1 MLAKFINNNPTS
13 LQETTSE
20 NQSCFNLRCI
30 INELYNTMKQRKIDK
45 ITSNPWRPGFLGE
58 GHTAKAVVGGQDF
71 EQTDPFIILMDD
83 RVNLPGNE
91 SAGGP
96 HPHAGFETV
105 TFVLEGNGREFKTG
119 SVELMTAGKGIVHTE
134 EIKTKTDMRILQLWL
149 ALPPG
154 KRWAEPFHQEIL
166 AEDTPTLRTAN
177 TEIKVYSGSSH
188 GLTSPMINHTP
199 LTLVD
204 FRIEKNSEASQD
216 LPASYNGFIY
226 VVDGAVWVSG
236 KKVEQGQAAWLER
249 SDDREDSI
257 IKFSTEN
264 EATRFVLYAAEPHH
278 APIVSHGPFIGDT
291 DDDIRR
297 LYREFRQGLMPH
309 LNDIP
314 AEKKIKHQVVPEA
327 KC

>member
-188 GLTSPMINHTP
+188 GLTSPMINHTMASSMLSMEP
-199 LTLVD
+199 FGYPERKSNRDKLHGWSAPMIGKIQSSSSAQRMKQRDLFFTLPNH
-204 FRIEKNSEASQD
+204 IMH
-216 LPASYNGFIY
+216 
-226 VVDGAVWVSG
+226 
-236 KKVEQGQAAWLER
+236 R
-249 SDDREDSI
+249 S
-257 IKFSTEN
+257 
-264 EATRFVLYAAEPHH
+264 
-278 APIVSHGPFIGDT
+278 
-291 DDDIRR
+291 
-297 LYREFRQGLMPH
+297 
-309 LNDIP
+309 
-314 AEKKIKHQVVPEA
+314 
-327 KC
+327 